1 MTKVELSWW
10 LFHLEN
16 KSTQERRGYS
26 GASCILT
33 LWWHGKLQFLDISP
47 LNLGDFHSIRPGASY
62 SSEVSWVT
70 GSANL
75 PWHSSIVRTG
85 KDHPC
90 IFHRVKLGVEGF
102 LTFPLIQARLG
113 LYIKKNKALEYL
125 LQKKLRR
132 EFVIQVMKESKVKQ
146 TN

>member
-1 MTKVELSWW
+1 M
-10 LFHLEN
+10 
-16 KSTQERRGYS
+16 
-26 GASCILT
+26 
-33 LWWHGKLQFLDISP
+33 
-47 LNLGDFHSIRPGASY
+47 
-62 SSEVSWVT
+62 T

-75 PWHSSIVRTG
+75 PWHSSIVRIG

-90 IFHRVKLGVEGF
+90 LFHRAKLGVEGF
-102 LTFPLIQARLG
+102 LTIPLIQARLG

-132 EFVIQVMKESKVKQ
+132 ELVMQVMKESKVKQ